1 MAISIPLFGIPA
13 EIVSISG
20 HVQILNAFSSIFFQS
35 ERLPLLASRG
45 KMKQRTHFSSIKLT
59 WYWKNLLAMRREIIL
74 QRFSVTQ
81 LNTATNVS
89 SFHFACIRGHLLCYS
104 IDSGQIFLNKSFRKS
119 LWLQSRPY
127 VGDSW
132 HPPCMAKSISH
143 TGRCLASHTCEFAD
157 HVSTPCIMHVL
168 NK

>member
-1 MAISIPLFGIPA
+1 MAISIPRFGIPA
-13 EIVSISG
+13 EIVPISG

-35 ERLPLLASRG
+35 ER
-45 KMKQRTHFSSIKLT
+45 THFSSKQKFQIISIKLT

-89 SFHFACIRGHLLCYS
+89 SFHFACIRGHLLCFS

-127 VGDSW
+127 AGDSW
-132 HPPCMAKSISH
+132 HPPCMAKSRPLFSFSH
-143 TGRCLASHTCEFAD
+143 
-157 HVSTPCIMHVL
+157 M
-168 NK
+168 